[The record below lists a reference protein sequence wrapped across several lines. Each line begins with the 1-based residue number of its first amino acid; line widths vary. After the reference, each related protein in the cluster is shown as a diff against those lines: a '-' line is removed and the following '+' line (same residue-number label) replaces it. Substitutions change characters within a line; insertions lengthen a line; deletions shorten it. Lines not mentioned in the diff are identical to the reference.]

1 MHAVHYGGDASHEKY
16 KEVTTMSHWADQAR
30 LARSLDV
37 ASSMC
42 MKYIYLTNLPSC
54 CCCDR
59 CQHIL
64 KLQNMRLS
72 DKVAIVVCLYCA

>member
-1 MHAVHYGGDASHEKY
+1 MTSYDNLGGVKEKMPATTAHGRMHAAHYGGDASHEKY

-42 MKYIYLTNLPSC
+42 MNFI
-54 CCCDR
+54 
-59 CQHIL
+59 
-64 KLQNMRLS
+64 
-72 DKVAIVVCLYCA
+72 

>member
-1 MHAVHYGGDASHEKY
+1 MSQTATGHHMTSYDNLGGVKEKMPATTARCRMHAVHYGGDASHEKY

-42 MKYIYLTNLPSC
+42 MNFI
-54 CCCDR
+54 
-59 CQHIL
+59 
-64 KLQNMRLS
+64 
-72 DKVAIVVCLYCA
+72 